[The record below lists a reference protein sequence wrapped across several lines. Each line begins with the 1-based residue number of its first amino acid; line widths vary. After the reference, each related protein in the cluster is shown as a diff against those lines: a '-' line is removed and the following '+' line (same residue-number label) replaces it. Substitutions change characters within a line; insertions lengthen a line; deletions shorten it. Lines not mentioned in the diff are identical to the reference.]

1 MGIFDIFKKKLDL
14 EPINLGVLEVD
25 MHSHLI
31 PGIDDGSKTMDE
43 TIAMLAKFE
52 SLGYR
57 KIITTPHIL
66 SDYYKNTPEIILAG
80 LDKVRETAQKL
91 NLSIEIEAAAEY
103 YFDENFIEQI
113 KNKNLLTFGDNYV
126 LLEFAFM
133 DEPSNTD
140 SLFFDLQSN
149 GYQPV
154 LAHFERYTYW
164 HGSIDKAIEFRDRGV
179 KIQMNLNSLTGHYG
193 PEVKKQAQALV
204 DAKIIDFAGS
214 DCHRIQHLMLLESQL
229 KNPYFHKLLQNPLLN
244 SQLK

>member
-1 MGIFDIFKKKLDL
+1 MGFFDLFKKKPDL
-14 EPINLGVLEVD
+14 EPIHLGDFKVD

-31 PGIDDGSKTMDE
+31 PGIDDGAKSMDE

-52 SLGYR
+52 ALGYQ

-66 SDYYKNTPEIILAG
+66 SDYYKNTPDIILAG
-80 LDKVRETAQKL
+80 LEKVRETARDL
-91 NLSIEIEAAAEY
+91 NLKIEIDAAAEY
-103 YFDENFIEQI
+103 YFDEYFIEQI
-113 KNKNLLTFGDNYV
+113 KKKNILTFGDNLV

-154 LAHFERYTYW
+154 LAHFERYGYW
-164 HGSIDKAIEFRDRGV
+164 HGSIDKALELRERGV

-193 PEVKKQAQALV
+193 PDVKKQAQALV
-204 DAKIIDFAGS
+204 DAKIVDFAGT

-229 KNPYFHKLLQNPLLN
+229 KNPYFHKLMENPLLN
-244 SQLK
+244 SQL

>member
-1 MGIFDIFKKKLDL
+1 MGIFDVFKKKPDL
-14 EPINLGVLEVD
+14 EPINLGVLGVD

-31 PGIDDGSKTMDE
+31 PGIDDGSRSMDE

-52 SLGYR
+52 SLGYS

-80 LDKVRETAQKL
+80 LKEVRETAKKL
-91 NLSIEIEAAAEY
+91 NLTIEIEAAAEY

-140 SLFFDLQSN
+140 SLFFDLQAN

-154 LAHFERYTYW
+154 LAHFERYSYW
-164 HGSIDKAIEFRDRGV
+164 HGSIDKAIELRNRGV

-204 DAKIIDFAGS
+204 DAKIVDFAGS

-229 KNPYFHKLLQNPLLN
+229 KNPYFHKLLENPLLN